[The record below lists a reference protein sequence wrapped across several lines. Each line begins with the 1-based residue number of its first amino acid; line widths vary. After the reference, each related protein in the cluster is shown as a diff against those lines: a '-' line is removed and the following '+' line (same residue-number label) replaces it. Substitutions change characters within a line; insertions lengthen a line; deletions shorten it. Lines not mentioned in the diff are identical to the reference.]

1 MVSMM
6 KKSVFDEIKNLITE
20 QRNPNTV
27 DIDSKST
34 VEILRIINKED
45 QKVAT
50 IVKEEIPYIA
60 KAVDLIVESFKKHG
74 RLFYVGAG
82 TSGRLGV
89 LDAAECPPTFGTDP
103 DMVQGII
110 AGGYGALVRA
120 VEGAEDKKA
129 DGAKAIRERG
139 VTNKDVVV
147 GLTACRRTPY
157 VIGAIEEAKRI
168 GAKTVYITATPRAE
182 LNIDVDVAICPVTG
196 PEVIMGSTRMKAGT
210 AEKLILNMLT
220 TTSMIKIGKVY
231 ENMMVDLMATSQKLI
246 ERSKRTIMIVTGVD
260 YDTAAKFL
268 KKAKGSVK
276 IAIVMILAKVGYEEA
291 KQQLE
296 RSDGFVRKAI
306 ESIRSR
312 KNEQTKV

>member
-1 MVSMM
+1 M

-20 QRNPNTV
+20 QRNPNTM

-34 VEILRIINKED
+34 VEILEIINSED
-45 QKVAT
+45 QRVAT

-60 KAVDLIVESFKKHG
+60 KAVDLIVESFKNYG

-120 VEGAEDKKA
+120 VEGAEDNKA

-157 VIGAIEEAKRI
+157 VIGAIEEARRI

-182 LNIDVDVAICPVTG
+182 LKIDVDVAICPVTG

-268 KKAKGSVK
+268 KKAEGSVK

-291 KQQLE
+291 KQRLK
-296 RSDGFVRKAI
+296 RSGGFVRAAI
-306 ESIRSR
+306 ERSR
-312 KNEQTKV
+312 ND

>member
-1 MVSMM
+1 M

-20 QRNPNTV
+20 QRNPNTM

-34 VEILRIINKED
+34 VEILEIINSED
-45 QKVAT
+45 QRVAT

-60 KAVDLIVESFKKHG
+60 KAVDLIVESFKNYG

-120 VEGAEDKKA
+120 VEGAEDNKA

-157 VIGAIEEAKRI
+157 VIGAIEEARRI

-182 LNIDVDVAICPVTG
+182 LKIDVDVAICPVTG

-291 KQQLE
+291 KQRLK
-296 RSDGFVRKAI
+296 RSGGFVRAAI
-306 ESIRSR
+306 ERSR
-312 KNEQTKV
+312 ND

>member
-1 MVSMM
+1 M

-20 QRNPNTV
+20 QRNPNTM

-34 VEILRIINKED
+34 VEILEIINSED
-45 QKVAT
+45 QRVAT

-60 KAVDLIVESFKKHG
+60 KAVDLIVESFKNYG

-120 VEGAEDKKA
+120 VEGAEDNKA
-129 DGAKAIRERG
+129 DGAEAIRERG

-157 VIGAIEEAKRI
+157 VIGAIEEARRI

-182 LNIDVDVAICPVTG
+182 LKIDVDVAICPVTG

-291 KQQLE
+291 KQRLK
-296 RSDGFVRKAI
+296 RSGGFVRAAI
-306 ESIRSR
+306 ERSR
-312 KNEQTKV
+312 ND